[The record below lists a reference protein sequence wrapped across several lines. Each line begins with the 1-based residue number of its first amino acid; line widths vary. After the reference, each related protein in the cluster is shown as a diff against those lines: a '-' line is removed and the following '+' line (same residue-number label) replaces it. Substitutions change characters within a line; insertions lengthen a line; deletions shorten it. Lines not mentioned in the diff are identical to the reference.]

1 MADQRRFDL
10 QFEFM
15 VFIIRVCLVMLQTGP
30 KRNHNHCIIMYF
42 CKLHH
47 SVQITWEKNKQKQ
60 KINLLCEKEEAVI
73 RQTQESAARQ
83 NSFEQMVQLSES
95 NHLFLQIHLSAQVI
109 RLW

>member
-1 MADQRRFDL
+1 M
-10 QFEFM
+10 
-15 VFIIRVCLVMLQTGP
+15 
-30 KRNHNHCIIMYF
+30 
-42 CKLHH
+42 
-47 SVQITWEKNKQKQ
+47 
-60 KINLLCEKEEAVI
+60 NLLCEKEEAVI